1 MMKTAIEGSRIL
13 LTGASGGIGRQLAL
27 LLASRGASLVLV
39 GRNEQ
44 NLVDLAMNIRAQ
56 GGRAHALP
64 FDVSRSEGQVRLILD
79 AMQHL
84 GGLDMLVN
92 NAAISCF
99 CEFPHQPMEE
109 IERIVATNLTG
120 PMLLARAVLPHFVRN
135 GYGTIVN
142 IGSPMG
148 SVGFAHF
155 SAYSATKFALRGFSE
170 ALRREIGHGGIRVCH
185 VSPGAT
191 RTRLHSEAAMQWSER
206 ADISMEEADR
216 TARAILKA
224 IEKGSGEHLIGWKER
239 LTSKLNGFFP
249 RAIDLLLAK
258 KNRIARDFAAIPGS
272 AWKSGNVHHYS
283 EFTKKVK

>member
-27 LLASRGASLVLV
+27 LLASRGASLALV

-64 FDVSRSEGQVRLILD
+64 FDVSRSEGQLRLVLD

-92 NAAISCF
+92 NAAISSF
-99 CEFPHQPMEE
+99 CEFSHQPMEE
-109 IERIVATNLTG
+109 IEKIVSTNLTG
-120 PMLLARAVLPHFVRN
+120 PMLLTRAVLPHFVRN
-135 GYGTIVN
+135 GKGTIVN

-148 SVGFAHF
+148 SIGFGHF
-155 SAYSATKFALRGFSE
+155 SAYSASKFALRGFSE
-170 ALRREIGHGGIRVCH
+170 ALRREIGHSGIRVCH

-191 RTRLHSEAAMQWSER
+191 RTRLHPEAVMQWSER
-206 ADISMEEADR
+206 TDISMEEADR

-224 IEKGSGEHLIGWKER
+224 IEQGSGDHLVGWKER
-239 LTSKLNGFFP
+239 LASKLNGVFP
-249 RAIDLLLAK
+249 RAIDVLLAK
-258 KNRIARDFAAIPGS
+258 KNLIARDFASIPVS
-272 AWKSGNVHHYS
+272 AWKSGNVHDYA
-283 EFTKKVK
+283 EFKKKVK